1 MFCVYVCVGVCVSVC
16 VGVCVPS
23 DKSVRTKFS
32 SSTHSVLSLLISL
45 KALTGCPRKPS
56 GSLVAIADRTSSL
69 SAHLHTKHHNAC
81 AALSSN
87 DTKIYTTQHHRKNMW
102 PLFHSLRTISF
113 SLNLSTEPHCLI
125 FSSLSS
131 SALM

>member
-1 MFCVYVCVGVCVSVC
+1 MFEWMCVSES
-16 VGVCVPS
+16 VGVPS
-23 DKSVRTKFS
+23 DKSVRTKVS

-56 GSLVAIADRTSSL
+56 GSPVAVADRMSSL
-69 SAHLHTKHHNAC
+69 SAHLRTKHHNAC
-81 AALSSN
+81 TTLSCN
-87 DTKIYTTQHHRKNMW
+87 YTETDTTHCHRKNMW
-102 PLFHSLRTISF
+102 PLFNSLRAVSF
-113 SLNLSTEPHCLI
+113 SLNQSIGPYRLI